1 MAITNPSTIN
11 AAATAD
17 DNPTGAL
24 NLMAAGRI
32 LIAAAALAMP
42 RQFARL
48 IGVTDSSEL
57 TFMTR
62 VYGVRA
68 LAMGLAYLTGGQDE
82 RNRWKRFGLLV
93 DTTDTASGI
102 VHLNRR
108 DVSLRAALSMLA
120 LSGSYTVIGA
130 TRVIANR

>member
-1 MAITNPSTIN
+1 MATTNPSTIN
-11 AAATAD
+11 AFDTAD
-17 DNPTGAL
+17 DNPTGVL
-24 NLMAAGRI
+24 NLLAAGRI
-32 LIAAAALAMP
+32 LIAAAALAVP

-48 IGVTDSSEL
+48 IGVTDSPEL

-102 VHLNRR
+102 GHVLRR
-108 DVSLRAALSMLA
+108 DVGLRASLSMLA
-120 LSGSYTVIGA
+120 LSASYTVIGA
-130 TRVIANR
+130 IKVSADR